1 MASES
6 QFRCPVK
13 NCNYTSQTTIG
24 IMSGGG
30 IKLDKLCS
38 TATALI

>member
-13 NCNYTSQTTIG
+13 NCNTSQTTIG

-38 TATALI
+38 TAMALI